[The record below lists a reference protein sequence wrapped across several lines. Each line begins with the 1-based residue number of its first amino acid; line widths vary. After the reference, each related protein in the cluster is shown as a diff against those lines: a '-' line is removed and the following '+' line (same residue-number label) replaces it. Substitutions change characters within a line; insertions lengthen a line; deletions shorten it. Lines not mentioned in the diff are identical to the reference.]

1 MRNMG
6 YIELDEKIIKE
17 VEEVTFEKFHK
28 IGNLVPME
36 EIESTLEDLLSEID
50 RLKEQL
56 EEKEDNYKDKYEYW
70 GEEFEA

>member
-1 MRNMG
+1 MG

-28 IGNLVPME
+28 IGNLIPLE
-36 EIESTLEDLLSEID
+36 EIEGTIEDLLCEID

-56 EEKEDNYKDKYEYW
+56 EDEKEQRENYYRPLTQREL
-70 GEEFEA
+70 GVE

>member
-1 MRNMG
+1 MG

-28 IGNLVPME
+28 IGNLIPLE
-36 EIESTLEDLLSEID
+36 EIEGTIENLLCEID

-56 EEKEDNYKDKYEYW
+56 EDEIEQRENYYRPLTQREL
-70 GEEFEA
+70 GVE

>member
-1 MRNMG
+1 MG

-28 IGNLVPME
+28 IDNLIPLE
-36 EIESTLEDLLSEID
+36 EIEGTIEDLLCEID

-56 EEKEDNYKDKYEYW
+56 
-70 GEEFEA
+70 

>member
-1 MRNMG
+1 MG

-28 IGNLVPME
+28 IGNLIPLE
-36 EIESTLEDLLSEID
+36 DIEGTLEDLLCEID

-56 EEKEDNYKDKYEYW
+56 EDEKEQRENYYRPLTQREL
-70 GEEFEA
+70 GVE

>member
-1 MRNMG
+1 MG

-28 IGNLVPME
+28 IGNLIPLE
-36 EIESTLEDLLSEID
+36 EIEGTSENLLCEID

-56 EEKEDNYKDKYEYW
+56 EDEKEQRENYYRPLTQREL
-70 GEEFEA
+70 GVE

>member
-1 MRNMG
+1 MG

-28 IGNLVPME
+28 IGNLIPLE
-36 EIESTLEDLLSEID
+36 EIEGTIEDLLCEID

-56 EEKEDNYKDKYEYW
+56 ENEKEQRENYYRPLTQREL
-70 GEEFEA
+70 GVE

>member
-1 MRNMG
+1 MG

-28 IGNLVPME
+28 IGNLIPLE
-36 EIESTLEDLLSEID
+36 EIEGTIENLLCEID

-56 EEKEDNYKDKYEYW
+56 EDEKEQRENYYRPLTQREL
-70 GEEFEA
+70 GVE

>member
-1 MRNMG
+1 MG

-28 IGNLVPME
+28 IGNLIPLE
-36 EIESTLEDLLSEID
+36 EIEGTIEDLLCEID

-56 EEKEDNYKDKYEYW
+56 EDEKEQRESYYRPLTQREL
-70 GEEFEA
+70 GVE

>member
-1 MRNMG
+1 MG

-28 IGNLVPME
+28 IGNLIPLE
-36 EIESTLEDLLSEID
+36 EIEGTIEDLLCEID

-56 EEKEDNYKDKYEYW
+56 EDEIEQRENYYRPLTQREL
-70 GEEFEA
+70 GVE

>member
-1 MRNMG
+1 MG

-28 IGNLVPME
+28 ISNLIPLE
-36 EIESTLEDLLSEID
+36 EIEGTIENLLCEID

-56 EEKEDNYKDKYEYW
+56 EDEIEQRENYYRPLTQREL
-70 GEEFEA
+70 GVE

>member
-1 MRNMG
+1 MG

-28 IGNLVPME
+28 IDNLIPLE
-36 EIESTLEDLLSEID
+36 EIEGTIEDLLCEID

-56 EEKEDNYKDKYEYW
+56 EDEIEQRENYYRPLTQREL
-70 GEEFEA
+70 GVE

>member
-1 MRNMG
+1 MG

-28 IGNLVPME
+28 IGNLIPLE
-36 EIESTLEDLLSEID
+36 EIEGTIEDLLYEID

-56 EEKEDNYKDKYEYW
+56 EDEKEQRENYYRPLTQREL
-70 GEEFEA
+70 GVE